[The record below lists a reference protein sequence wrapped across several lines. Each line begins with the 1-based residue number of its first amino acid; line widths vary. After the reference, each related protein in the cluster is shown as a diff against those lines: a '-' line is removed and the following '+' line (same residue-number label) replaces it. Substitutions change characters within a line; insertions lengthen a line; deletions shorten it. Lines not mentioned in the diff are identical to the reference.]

1 MWGIFLGS
9 LIFIYGLAAL
19 LPPRGASIIG
29 WPIAAIGLTIA
40 LMATARYAV
49 DLMVQFVS
57 IKPSDKKTIYDDM
70 GYEPPPLSN
79 HIPGTPLP

>member
-1 MWGIFLGS
+1 
-9 LIFIYGLAAL
+9 
-19 LPPRGASIIG
+19 
-29 WPIAAIGLTIA
+29 
-40 LMATARYAV
+40 MATARYAV